1 MKKTIGLVLAIM
13 LCTMLFVACGKSEAN
28 KPAETGTNV
37 QSTTQSGANTTD
49 TSATQET
56 QQQQTPAPSE
66 PEPTVE
72 PMKEFVL
79 GGSIYWED
87 EEIIKNILMQYVGN
101 YQNSDSKRL
110 YIDGSDYTYYVR
122 PPKIGGFECDM
133 EVHTFNDGD
142 DVFTNKFLVE
152 VDSRL
157 TIECEGRAGHYAEGV
172 VITFV
177 FEDGTVTVTCG
188 DETMTFTQSDKQ
200 QN

>member
-1 MKKTIGLVLAIM
+1 MKKKIVLSLLVLVS
-13 LCTMLFVACGKSEAN
+13 LFTITGCEDKKDN
-28 KPAETGTNV
+28 KLDEPNV
-37 QSTTQSGANTTD
+37 RYPDQHSNNPTPTPDDNTL
-49 TSATQET
+49 
-56 QQQQTPAPSE
+56 
-66 PEPTVE
+66 EPTVE

-79 GGSIYWED
+79 GGSIPWED
-87 EEIIKNILMQYVGN
+87 EEIIKNTMAQYKGS

-110 YIDGSDYTYYVR
+110 YIDGSDFTYYVR
-122 PPKIGGFECDM
+122 PPKIGGFEGDM

-200 QN
+200 

>member
-1 MKKTIGLVLAIM
+1 MNIYRNSALT
-13 LCTMLFVACGKSEAN
+13 LFVLTLAFLLSACGGKGG
-28 KPAETGTNV
+28 ETGTL
-37 QSTTQSGANTTD
+37 
-49 TSATQET
+49 SAAPENSPAQET
-56 QQQQTPAPSE
+56 QQQAPTQTPSVEPSAPAEPMSE

-79 GGSIYWED
+79 GGSLDWED
-87 EEIIKNILMQYVGN
+87 EEIIKNILTQYVGR

-110 YIDGSDYTYYVR
+110 YIDGSDFTYYVS
-122 PPKIGGFECDM
+122 PPKIGGFEGDM

-200 QN
+200 

>member
-1 MKKTIGLVLAIM
+1 MNIYRNSALT
-13 LCTMLFVACGKSEAN
+13 LFVLTLAFLLSACGGKGGDM
-28 KPAETGTNV
+28 PAPSAALE
-37 QSTTQSGANTTD
+37 NTP
-49 TSATQET
+49 AQET
-56 QQQQTPAPSE
+56 QQQVPTQTPSGSPSAPSEPASE

-79 GGSIYWED
+79 GGSLDWED
-87 EEIIKNILMQYVGN
+87 EEIIKNTMAQYKGR

-110 YIDGSDYTYYVR
+110 YIDGSDFTYCVK
-122 PPKIGGFECDM
+122 PPKIGGFEGDM

-152 VDSRL
+152 GDSRL

-177 FEDGTVTVTCG
+177 FEDGIITVTCG
-188 DETMTFTQSDKQ
+188 DETMTFTQGDKQ
-200 QN
+200 

>member
-1 MKKTIGLVLAIM
+1 MKK
-13 LCTMLFVACGKSEAN
+13 KDN
-28 KPAETGTNV
+28 KLDEPNV
-37 QSTTQSGANTTD
+37 RYPDQHSNNPTPTPDDNTL
-49 TSATQET
+49 
-56 QQQQTPAPSE
+56 
-66 PEPTVE
+66 EPTVE

-79 GGSIYWED
+79 GGSIPWED
-87 EEIIKNILMQYVGN
+87 EEIIKNTMAQYKGS

-110 YIDGSDYTYYVR
+110 YIDGSDFTYYVR
-122 PPKIGGFECDM
+122 PPKIGGFEGDM

-200 QN
+200 